1 MQTGSG
7 DSGSPKG
14 KDTDPTPSSSN
25 DTPKRV
31 DSTKSDTR
39 NLVDDATS
47 PDVNIIPEG
56 RLKACLVVLGIM
68 CCYLTMVF
76 EIMGYELFQ
85 AYYQR
90 TILRD
95 YSSSSISW
103 IGSVQERIRTRIV
116 GVLVGF
122 SNGIIVVL
130 LAPTL
135 SQWFK
140 EKRAFALGV
149 ALSGT
154 SIGGTVLPIV
164 VRKLLACVG

>member
-68 CCYLTMVF
+68 CCYLTIAGFSKSWGMRF
-76 EIMGYELFQ
+76 FWHE
-85 AYYQR
+85 R
-90 TILRD
+90 TINAPSSGTTLLRA
-95 YSSSSISW
+95 SH
-103 IGSVQERIRTRIV
+103 GLVQFRNE
-116 GVLVGF
+116 
-122 SNGIIVVL
+122 
-130 LAPTL
+130 
-135 SQWFK
+135 
-140 EKRAFALGV
+140 FAL
-149 ALSGT
+149 ALWC
-154 SIGGTVLPIV
+154 IN
-164 VRKLLACVG
+164 AM